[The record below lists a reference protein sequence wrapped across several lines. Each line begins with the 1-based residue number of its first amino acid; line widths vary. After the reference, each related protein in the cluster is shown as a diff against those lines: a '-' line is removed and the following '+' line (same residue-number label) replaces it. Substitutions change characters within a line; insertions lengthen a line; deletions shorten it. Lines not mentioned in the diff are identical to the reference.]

1 MKTTTKILI
10 ITLISIL
17 SIYISKAEKTYPR
30 TAIILQENSGKTP
43 LDSAITDP
51 AALAISRTVVDA
63 LAETFETA
71 TTTLQGIGKYSRVVN
86 LTDNNCTRAK
96 LLAELITQSKQGYD
110 IDLFIYG
117 HGGNDLICLKGDN
130 LLGGESGNLRKLLVD
145 ARNQENNQS
154 FKFKLRLVYSCTC
167 IGSSLNDDWL
177 AIGATTAVGSRF
189 LNYMAEPMITFFLN
203 DFLNN
208 GKTVFDAAS
217 SSFNGAKTIWSVFP
231 WWQQTN
237 DAKCDNTTNPAAC
250 KRLSRIDESQPMVA
264 GNVNLIFKDQLQLD
278 INETRNFT
286 VYANVT
292 HNFSNIFICN
302 GERYTFT
309 TPANAKWK
317 NNITE
322 TGMNGYTPNPVFD
335 AGRRQT
341 SYNMMALI
349 GEMFRKNNDVST
361 YDNKHF
367 KIGTSA
373 NYSPTSNGFLVCHAN
388 DNLVA
393 YGDNNGSVTVTVRR
407 TR

>member
-1 MKTTTKILI
+1 
-10 ITLISIL
+10 
-17 SIYISKAEKTYPR
+17 
-30 TAIILQENSGKTP
+30 
-43 LDSAITDP
+43 
-51 AALAISRTVVDA
+51 
-63 LAETFETA
+63 
-71 TTTLQGIGKYSRVVN
+71 
-86 LTDNNCTRAK
+86 
-96 LLAELITQSKQGYD
+96 
-110 IDLFIYG
+110 
-117 HGGNDLICLKGDN
+117 
-130 LLGGESGNLRKLLVD
+130 
-145 ARNQENNQS
+145 
-154 FKFKLRLVYSCTC
+154 
-167 IGSSLNDDWL
+167 
-177 AIGATTAVGSRF
+177 
-189 LNYMAEPMITFFLN
+189 
-203 DFLNN
+203 
-208 GKTVFDAAS
+208 
-217 SSFNGAKTIWSVFP
+217 
-231 WWQQTN
+231 
-237 DAKCDNTTNPAAC
+237 
-250 KRLSRIDESQPMVA
+250 MVA